1 MLLVFVL
8 TTDDTPSKLLVRTP
22 TPALRVN
29 SEDEIPGIAAVVV
42 RR

>member
-8 TTDDTPSKLLVRTP
+8 TTEETPSKLLVRVP
-22 TPALRVN
+22 TPALRVRRAV
-29 SEDEIPGIAAVVV
+29 EIPGIAAVVV

>member
-1 MLLVFVL
+1 MLLVFVD
-8 TTDDTPSKLLVRTP
+8 TTELTPSKLLVRTP

-29 SEDEIPGIAAVVV
+29 SEDEMPGMAAVVV

>member
-8 TTDDTPSKLLVRTP
+8 TTEETPSKLLVRTP
-22 TPALRVN
+22 VAALNVN
-29 SEDEIPGIAAVVV
+29 SEVLIPGMAAVVV